1 MNLKYT
7 FPYIIIIGLLCYIFM
22 QRGCEKT
29 TSDPVNVIVKEKKG
43 SFPEIKNP
51 VPIKK
56 GVHTTN
62 GSVHTGNKVPVTELP
77 CVVYNEVSKK
87 TDTIKEN
94 EYELIQED
102 SLIKTTN
109 KIKTLGTLL
118 SFQQDYLIKSTAVKA
133 KPKETVLRVMAGMEI
148 GNNIKLNDFA
158 AKANLMFQ
166 NRKGD
171 VISASFDTEQR
182 IWVGYQ
188 FSILNIK
195 GK

>member
-1 MNLKYT
+1 
-7 FPYIIIIGLLCYIFM
+7 M

-29 TSDPVNVIVKEKKG
+29 ISDPVNIIVKEKKG
-43 SFPEIKNP
+43 SFPEVKNP
-51 VPIKK
+51 TPIKR
-56 GVHTTN
+56 
-62 GSVHTGNKVPVTELP
+62 SVVPVTELP
-77 CVVYNEVSKK
+77 CIFYNEVSKK

-118 SFQQDYLIKSTAVKA
+118 SFQQDYLIKPTTIKA
-133 KPKETVLRVMAGMEI
+133 KPKETVLRVLAGMEI
-148 GNNIKLNDFA
+148 GNNTKLNDFA

-171 VISASFDTEQR
+171 IISASFDTEQR
-182 IWVGYQ
+182 IWIGYS